1 VRPGRS
7 MSRVFAASAAAL
19 FAVLAAFPLAAH
31 EGHDHGPSPAMATDG
46 RPSFSAAAKH
56 FEIVGVVHGSDLV
69 LYIDGFADNIPV
81 TGAAVHVA
89 GDGQTAAATETS
101 PGTYTT
107 HAPFLTTPG
116 EHRITVTASVG
127 GTQDQLSA
135 LLVVASTHVASRI
148 SGPGAGNSAT
158 RDFIRG
164 GAIAAFGFGLALAVF
179 RSGAAR
185 VGGAVIA
192 LIMTAVLFATAAM
205 SHDQQKGAATN
216 TTAAPHRHPDGAVFL
231 PKPTQRLLAIR
242 TIMANETESAAS
254 LELAG
259 RVIADPNASG
269 RAQATRDGIVLPP
282 EKGFPHVGQ
291 KVVQGE
297 VLATLTATLSTF
309 EEASLRQ
316 TLSQIERDMA
326 ALVPRAD
333 AVGIVNPTMP
343 QSDATVGLLQELQ
356 IQSQALTRQKD
367 LVTAALNQKIDVRAP
382 VTGIVAAA
390 SATAG
395 QAAAARET
403 LFEIVDPDRI
413 RVEGFGFDPIA
424 ADAIADA
431 TALTDDGRVLT
442 LAFLG
447 RGPVLQQQAAPL
459 VFRVAAGVNVDVG
472 TPLRIFVTQRR
483 TLKGIRLPRAAVGRG
498 PGNLP
503 VVWEHTGAET
513 FVPRAVIVTSLDAA
527 DVMVTGEVS
536 AGMRLVTA
544 GATFIGQVR

>member
-1 VRPGRS
+1 

-19 FAVLAAFPLAAH
+19 FAVLAVFPLAAH
-31 EGHDHGPSPAMATDG
+31 EGHDHGPPPAMATDG

-56 FEIVGVVHGSDLV
+56 FEIVGVVRGSDLV

-81 TGAAVHVA
+81 TGAEVHVA

-101 PGTYTT
+101 PGTYTA

-127 GTQDQLSA
+127 GRQDQVGA
-135 LLVVASTHVASRI
+135 LLAVASVRI
-148 SGPGAGNSAT
+148 SGPGVGNSAT

-192 LIMTAVLFATAAM
+192 LIMTIVLFATAAM
-205 SHDQQKGAATN
+205 SHDQQMGAATN

-231 PKPTQRLLAIR
+231 PKPTQRLLEIR

-269 RAQATRDGIVLPP
+269 RAQAIRDGIVLPP

-424 ADAIADA
+424 DDAIADA

-459 VFRVAAGVNVDVG
+459 VFGVAAGVTVDVG

-513 FVPRAVIVTSLDAA
+513 FVPRAVIVTPLDAA